1 MQGKNSVIHRKAQAA
16 REEFNARGMST
27 AKALRVALARVADRC
42 YGLPLVVTTV
52 EQVTISQTGVQDT
65 VGDAGLLALLDGGDR
80 RLGALYLD
88 PQFVMALIE
97 VQTTGDVKNTQ
108 ATARPVTRTDAAI
121 CAPFI
126 DRLFESACSQLEE
139 ASPKIEMESYRFGD
153 MVEDARTLALA
164 LDNPDY
170 DVFRLSVDLGDGAKT
185 GLMTAIIPKAQRIER
200 ETRKGVFD
208 RSSSGSSGLGDVI
221 RNAPVTLN
229 AVLDRLEMP
238 LKDACKLEVG
248 MCFPIS
254 QGALSDAQLTSTGG
268 HVAARVI
275 LGQVNGFRAARL
287 MSGRNG
293 PLLQDGVGE
302 VPESRIDSRQSRDI
316 PEPRA
321 DSHPS
326 LSPSND
332 VGAKPIEAP
341 AKPEESSP
349 DQLDDRHA
357 GADNGLAEV

>member
-16 REEFNARGMST
+16 REEFDARGMST

-52 EQVTISQTGVQDT
+52 EQVTISQASVQDA
-65 VGDAGLLALLDGGDR
+65 VADGGLLALLDGEDR
-80 RLGALYLD
+80 HPGALCLD
-88 PQFVMALIE
+88 PQFVMGLIE
-97 VQTTGDVKNTQ
+97 VQTTGAVKNTQ
-108 ATARPVTRTDAAI
+108 AAARPVTRTDAAI

-126 DRLFESACSQLEE
+126 DRFFESASSQLEE
-139 ASPKIEMESYRFGD
+139 NSPKIEMENYQFGD

-170 DVFRLSVDLGDGAKT
+170 DVYRLSVDLGDGAKT
-185 GLMTAIIPKAQRIER
+185 GLMTVFIPIAQHTER
-200 ETRKGVFD
+200 AMRKGVFAQ
-208 RSSSGSSGLGDVI
+208 SSSGPPGLGDIV
-221 RNAPVTLN
+221 RNAPVTLT

-254 QGALSDAQLTSTGG
+254 PGALADAQLTSTGG
-268 HVAARVI
+268 HVAARVM

-287 MSGRNG
+287 IAGRNG
-293 PLLQDGVGE
+293 PLLQDGGAQAPGLRSDDRQTGE
-302 VPESRIDSRQSRDI
+302 T
-316 PEPRA
+316 PEPPA
-321 DSHPS
+321 DSHLSLQPS
-326 LSPSND
+326 GHLGGETHESRTTS
-332 VGAKPIEAP
+332 EAGDSVQSE
-341 AKPEESSP
+341 A
-349 DQLDDRHA
+349 LRA